1 MNEPMVSVVIP
12 TYNHEKYIT
21 KAIDSVLEQQTEYT
35 FEILVGEDKSTDQ
48 TRKVLEQYEMEHPH
62 RITVFYRDHNLS
74 NDVLENAP
82 DLRRKAKG
90 KYVITLEG
98 DDFWISKNKIQKQVD
113 FLEANKDYI
122 AVAHN
127 CVVVDENS
135 NLTDEIYPYCKDVE
149 YTLSHYLKG
158 VYPGQ
163 LATVMY
169 RNFNKEKYFDET
181 ILERHLSPG
190 DKLLYFALVTNG
202 KVRCIQDNLS
212 AYRHIKKT
220 GSSYSA
226 TYKYNFKCD
235 ENWYF
240 NLLDFANK
248 QNKGIKVAEALY
260 LGCLFHGMKEKQING
275 RQFFMYMK
283 NIKYKFSAICLF
295 ISRMISIHLLH
306 DGKAN

>member
-48 TRKVLEQYEMEHPH
+48 TRKVLEQYEREHPH

-90 KYVITLEG
+90 KYILTLEG

-149 YTLSHYLKG
+149 YTLYHYLKG

-163 LATVMY
+163 LATVMC

-260 LGCLFHGMKEKQING
+260 LGCLFHGVKEKQING

-283 NIKYKFSAICLF
+283 NIKYKFSATCLF